1 MMLIRLLPF
10 LVFFGILQAQNTLS
24 GYVFADD
31 VKNQLPGA
39 NVYWVNT
46 QLGTVTNIDGYFS
59 LDKHPKSNQLVISYV
74 GFISDTITISSNKMI
89 THVLRSNE
97 NANLDEV
104 VVSQRKKSSQLSFL
118 STRNVLNVSS
128 EELLKAACCNLSESF
143 ETNPAIDVNFD
154 NALTGVKQVQM
165 MGLPSPYLLF
175 TEENIPFVRGASQVY
190 GLSFTPGTWIESLQ
204 ITKGAGSVVNGYES
218 MTGQINAEL
227 KKPLSSET
235 LFVNLFRSLEGRN
248 EVNFHTKKTF
258 NKKLSSNLFVHYN
271 ERSERHDANKDGF
284 LDMPL
289 SEQINLLNRWQYI
302 DAEKGWVSFV
312 NVRFLQDEK
321 LLGQL
326 DFNPKMNNKNSQV
339 WGSEIKT
346 KRYESTLKLGYVFP
360 ALPYQSFG
368 AQFAYSDH
376 NQESYFGN
384 RSYDIYHKSS
394 YANLLFNSIFSNTK
408 HKYKV
413 GINLASDQYDE
424 TIEVNQVERT
434 DRSVG
439 TFFEYSY
446 DSLEKLSM
454 VLGVRF
460 DHHNHIGSFVTPR
473 AHFRYAFSD
482 ESSLRFSMGSGRR
495 VAAVFAENQKLF
507 ASSRTIQTPNIQYQH
522 FGLRPEYAWNYG
534 LSFLKGFQIGTTP
547 VNLNADLF
555 RTEFV
560 NQVVVDWETQGQV
573 SFYNLDGDSFANS
586 FQLGLNARLF
596 RFIDARFAYKWYDV
610 QVDYSHGLLQKPMQ
624 PKQRFFTNWGYAGTK
639 WRADITYQFTGKQR
653 IPPSSSNPNGLESDT
668 FGLLNAQITYL
679 PLVNFE
685 LYVGTENANNYQQSN
700 PIQSANNPFSP
711 TFDTSLVYAPVFGRM
726 VYAGLRYTL

>member
-1 MMLIRLLPF
+1 MKLIKLLPF

-59 LDKHPKSNQLVISYV
+59 LEKHPKSNQLVISYV
-74 GFISDTITISSNKMI
+74 GFTSDTITISSNKMI

-258 NKKLSSNLFVHYN
+258 NKKLSTNLFVHYN

-289 SEQINLLNRWQYI
+289 SEQINLLNRWQYRYR
-302 DAEKGWVSFV
+302 KG
-312 NVRFLQDEK
+312 
-321 LLGQL
+321 LG
-326 DFNPKMNNKNSQV
+326 FFC
-339 WGSEIKT
+339 
-346 KRYESTLKLGYVFP
+346 KRPF
-360 ALPYQSFG
+360 
-368 AQFAYSDH
+368 FARR
-376 NQESYFGN
+376 E
-384 RSYDIYHKSS
+384 
-394 YANLLFNSIFSNTK
+394 
-408 HKYKV
+408 
-413 GINLASDQYDE
+413 ASW
-424 TIEVNQVERT
+424 
-434 DRSVG
+434 SVG
-439 TFFEYSY
+439 
-446 DSLEKLSM
+446 L
-454 VLGVRF
+454 
-460 DHHNHIGSFVTPR
+460 
-473 AHFRYAFSD
+473 
-482 ESSLRFSMGSGRR
+482 
-495 VAAVFAENQKLF
+495 
-507 ASSRTIQTPNIQYQH
+507 
-522 FGLRPEYAWNYG
+522 
-534 LSFLKGFQIGTTP
+534 
-547 VNLNADLF
+547 
-555 RTEFV
+555 
-560 NQVVVDWETQGQV
+560 
-573 SFYNLDGDSFANS
+573 
-586 FQLGLNARLF
+586 
-596 RFIDARFAYKWYDV
+596 
-610 QVDYSHGLLQKPMQ
+610 
-624 PKQRFFTNWGYAGTK
+624 
-639 WRADITYQFTGKQR
+639 
-653 IPPSSSNPNGLESDT
+653 
-668 FGLLNAQITYL
+668 
-679 PLVNFE
+679 
-685 LYVGTENANNYQQSN
+685 
-700 PIQSANNPFSP
+700 
-711 TFDTSLVYAPVFGRM
+711 
-726 VYAGLRYTL
+726 